1 MTTLRS
7 MVLQAQVAVHS
18 RLVARAEWNAF
29 LEEFSRRHAG
39 WLASLRARDEGAG
52 GEQVVARQLPLERV
66 EFDEEGDRIR
76 VHLGSGKTKRIL
88 YPVEAPI
95 SLRVD
100 VGEDGAEWG
109 LEIHSSGRQ
118 TRLRFRSSLPTE
130 MVDGILRMPS

>member
-7 MVLQAQVAVHS
+7 MVLPTQQAVRS

-29 LEEFSRRHAG
+29 LEEFSRRHEG
-39 WLASLRARDEGAG
+39 WLASLRATEAG
-52 GEQVVARQLPLERV
+52 GKGQVVARHLPLERV
-66 EFDEEGDRIR
+66 ELDEEGNRIR
-76 VHLGSGKTKRIL
+76 IHLGGDKSKRIL
-88 YPVEAPI
+88 YLVGKPI

-109 LEIHSSGRQ
+109 LEIHSASKE

-130 MVDGILRMPS
+130 MVDGIIRMPS

>member
-1 MTTLRS
+1 MTTLRK
-7 MVLQAQVAVHS
+7 MILPAPEAIHS

-29 LEEFSRRHAG
+29 LGEFSRRHEG
-39 WLASLRARDEGAG
+39 WLASLRAREDGAHK
-52 GEQVVARQLPLERV
+52 EQVVARHLPLERV

-76 VHLGSGKTKRIL
+76 FHLGGGERNGIL

-100 VGEDGAEWG
+100 VGENGAEWG
-109 LEIHSSGRQ
+109 LEIHSSGRE

-130 MVDGILRMPS
+130 MVDGIIRMPS